1 MKKMSKIVEV
11 NESNDLDDI
20 GDKFKK
26 QNAGE
31 MLRSDSNNVQ
41 SLQSLAQVTD
51 SEEPSKRGT
60 S

>member
-11 NESNDLDDI
+11 NESNDLNDLEEI
-20 GDKFKK
+20 GSKFSK

-41 SLQSLAQVTD
+41 SLQSLA
-51 SEEPSKRGT
+51 
-60 S
+60 